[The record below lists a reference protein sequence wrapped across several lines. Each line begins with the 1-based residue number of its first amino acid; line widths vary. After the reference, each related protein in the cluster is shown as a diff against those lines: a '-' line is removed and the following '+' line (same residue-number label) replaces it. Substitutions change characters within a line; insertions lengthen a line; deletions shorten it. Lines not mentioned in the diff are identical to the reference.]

1 MSETPD
7 VHWDEDIPPERPEP
21 GGGESQVDDEPMGV
35 PDDGEPAAGK
45 LPGMPE
51 AEPPASG

>member
-7 VHWDEDIPPERPEP
+7 VQWDEDIPPERPEP

-35 PDDGEPAAGK
+35 PEDGEPAAGE
-45 LPGMPE
+45 LPGLPE